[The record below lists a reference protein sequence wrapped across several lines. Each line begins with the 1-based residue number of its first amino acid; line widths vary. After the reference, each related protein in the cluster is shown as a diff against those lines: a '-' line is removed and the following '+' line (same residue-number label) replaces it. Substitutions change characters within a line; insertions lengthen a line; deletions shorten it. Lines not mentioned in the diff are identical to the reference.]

1 MVVALRKRRKKRGAP
16 VGHPGR
22 YRPQP
27 TVWNRVIE
35 VAAPNVCPH
44 CGGAVREHPHRPP
57 DDHLQEDVVDGR
69 RQVILYRHAAARCR
83 HCRLWVRQAGE
94 GELLRKRIGPHARAM
109 AAFLHNEIGVSA
121 RKVPRAIE
129 GLTGL
134 GFTSAAFLE
143 FEADL
148 ARQAKPL
155 RQH

>member
-1 MVVALRKRRKKRGAP
+1 MLG
-16 VGHPGR
+16 
-22 YRPQP
+22 
-27 TVWNRVIE
+27 
-35 VAAPNVCPH
+35 
-44 CGGAVREHPHRPP
+44 
-57 DDHLQEDVVDGR
+57 
-69 RQVILYRHAAARCR
+69 
-83 HCRLWVRQAGE
+83 
-94 GELLRKRIGPHARAM
+94 KRIGPHARAM

-155 RQH
+155 RQHWFPCGSVARSAGLPSDNPAGPVFNQPSGIG